1 MLQPNHIWGFKKPL
15 KNYTD
20 PAIYRL
26 IRFLGKSLSIRQELR
41 CTSILRPQTEPYSE
55 RLKPKMQRTWQLN
68 VYNILTTFINIY
80 ILYIPIPAVLE
91 ATILHLEG
99 KSTATPAHKSIG

>member
-1 MLQPNHIWGFKKPL
+1 MLPNHIWGFKKPL
-15 KNYTD
+15 KNYSD

-55 RLKPKMQRTWQLN
+55 RLKP
-68 VYNILTTFINIY
+68 
-80 ILYIPIPAVLE
+80 
-91 ATILHLEG
+91 
-99 KSTATPAHKSIG
+99 